1 MFHQLLFS
9 LPQFVS
15 DHSDI
20 FVAII
25 IGAIGGY
32 IAEFIV
38 PGRGYG
44 FFATVGIGILGGWLG
59 QMFFAFIKV
68 NTDIPYFNDVLRSV
82 AGSIIIVII
91 FNLLTRNREANKY
104 NKHKEKDVYDWENE

>member
-1 MFHQLLFS
+1 MSHLLLYA
-9 LPQFVS
+9 LPDFIVR
-15 DHSDI
+15 HSDI

-44 FFATVGIGILGGWLG
+44 FFVTVGIGILGGWLG
-59 QMFFAFIKV
+59 QLCFAFFTVK
-68 NTDIPYFNDVLRSV
+68 TDIPYFNPILHSIL
-82 AGSIIIVII
+82 GSIIIVII
-91 FNLLTRNREANKY
+91 FNLITRGPKMKKDR
-104 NKHKEKDVYDWENE
+104 DVYDWNNE

>member
-1 MFHQLLFS
+1 MLHLLLFS
-9 LPQFVS
+9 LSNFIS
-15 DHSDI
+15 EHSDI
-20 FVAII
+20 LVAIL

-44 FFATVGIGILGGWLG
+44 FFVTVGIGIVGGWLG
-59 QMFFAFIKV
+59 QMFFAFLKV
-68 NTDIPYFNDVLRSV
+68 NTDIPYFNEILRSI

-91 FNLLTRNREANKY
+91 FNLLTRSPKIKGKDR
-104 NKHKEKDVYDWENE
+104 DVYDWENE